1 MFAGNIGEIQSIET
15 IIRAA
20 EILKKE
26 PVVFHIVGGG
36 TDLDRL
42 KDMGKDLHNV
52 IFYGRRS
59 LEEMPKLY
67 AMADAMLVTLASDP
81 ILSLTLP
88 GKVQSYMAAGK
99 PIIGAIDGE
108 TRVVIAEAKC
118 GFCGKADDETEL
130 AENIKKFIGSDNILE
145 MGKNARRYYEE
156 NFDKMLFM
164 DKLEFN
170 LI

>member
-1 MFAGNIGEIQSIET
+1 MQA
-15 IIRAA
+15 
-20 EILKKE
+20 KD
-26 PVVFHIVGGG
+26 G
-36 TDLDRL
+36 TRNAQESRGLSDVDKRH
-42 KDMGKDLHNV
+42 KA
-52 IFYGRRS
+52 Y
-59 LEEMPKLY
+59 MP
-67 AMADAMLVTLASDP
+67 
-81 ILSLTLP
+81 
-88 GKVQSYMAAGK
+88 AGK